1 MTLGDSRVES
11 RLLKRQAPSSEEQ
24 AAGCAASS
32 AATTSTRSM
41 FFRAVHSVSTKSITW
56 SQQRPAHTPGPLFL
70 SGLTVGPPALP
81 GGPQVEQSA
90 ALVQQGVGILHTDA
104 VDVVH
109 AEVQL
114 AGQL

>member
-1 MTLGDSRVES
+1 MTLGDSRAES
-11 RLLKRQAPSSEEQ
+11 RLLRRQAPSSEEQ

-32 AATTSTRSM
+32 AATTSARSM
-41 FFRAVHSVSTKSITW
+41 FFRAVHSVSTKSTTRV
-56 SQQRPAHTPGPLFL
+56 SRGPLTPGPLPCQ

-81 GGPQVEQSA
+81 GGPQVEQSG
-90 ALVQQGVGILHTDA
+90 ALVQQGVWILHTDA